1 MENLKF
7 ETINYR
13 GLWSSVLLNLRKFI
27 LNGDLKPG
35 EQLIESAI
43 ASQMQVSRGP
53 VRDALKQLENE
64 GLVVNIPRKGTF
76 VRKLNKEDFKQIYE
90 LRAYLESLAIR
101 VAIEKLNENSELIP
115 TLKNIVKQMG
125 EVAKEEDIA
134 QIADFDLEFHR
145 AICESSKN
153 HYLIEAWMRIRSLIR
168 LCLITDLAYKNY
180 LKTEHDH
187 NMIIDAIMGKNIGLG
202 EERIKSH
209 IASSSTLL
217 FG

>member
-1 MENLKF
+1 VENLKF